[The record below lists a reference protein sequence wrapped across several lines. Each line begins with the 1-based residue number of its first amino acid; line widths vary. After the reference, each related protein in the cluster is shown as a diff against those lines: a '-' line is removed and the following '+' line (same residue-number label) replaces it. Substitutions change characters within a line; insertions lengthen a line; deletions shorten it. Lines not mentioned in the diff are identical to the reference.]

1 MEVSPAKYK
10 YNSFFQ
16 RDYNPNNTKKNYPWT
31 PIHPIYTLG
40 EKEIGS
46 I

>member
-16 RDYNPNNTKKNYPWT
+16 REYNPNNTKKISMDTNT
-31 PIHPIYTLG
+31 SNLHLG
-40 EKEIGS
+40 RERNRE
-46 I
+46 